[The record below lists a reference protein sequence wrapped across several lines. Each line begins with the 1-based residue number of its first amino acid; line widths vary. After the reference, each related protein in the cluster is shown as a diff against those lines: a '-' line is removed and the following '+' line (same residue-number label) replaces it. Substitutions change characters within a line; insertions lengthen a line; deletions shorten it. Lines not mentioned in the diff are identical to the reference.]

1 MLKGLTALELFA
13 KLWLPVRLKFVF
25 VVLLVSPTLEVVR
38 FESITLVAKV
48 LVVEKK

>member
-1 MLKGLTALELFA
+1 MLEGLTALELFA
-13 KLWLPVRLKFVF
+13 KLWLPVRFEFVF
-25 VVLLVSPTLEVVR
+25 VVFLVSPALKVVR